1 MLVGSGLLLPGL
13 LAGRLGLGLG
23 LDRPDDQD
31 EDFGDDAGDDDCS
44 WSDLSQ
50 RGFATLQG
58 AALENLAA
66 GFRPGEGEGRGTAA
80 TWDRERNMS

>member
-13 LAGRLGLGLG
+13 LTGRLG

-44 WSDLSQ
+44 WSDLS
-50 RGFATLQG
+50 
-58 AALENLAA
+58 
-66 GFRPGEGEGRGTAA
+66 
-80 TWDRERNMS
+80 